1 MKYHEISWNIMK
13 YYEISWNIMKYH
25 EISWNIVKYHELLV
39 RAFGTDLSNLSQTC
53 HLPHFGCSRR
63 RCHLLAASRRLCEE
77 AQQRAMKQQ
86 ARRSAAHNMAQHWA
100 PFLSHF
106 MYSNNSVILTFQSH
120 HHIRSRHATFPSL
133 IAKNYWLPL
142 PIAWKKRI
150 SLSSHWAHVCKTEAR
165 KFKLNA
171 EFRTTVESVELL

>member
-1 MKYHEISWNIMK
+1 MAFIFARSALAFSSFSLITLIIWNIMS
-13 YYEISWNIMKYH
+13 IN
-25 EISWNIVKYHELLV
+25 HELLV

-53 HLPHFGCSRR
+53 HLPHLGCSRR

-100 PFLSHF
+100 PFLPHF
-106 MYSNNSVILTFQSH
+106 RYSNNSVILTFQSH
-120 HHIRSRHATFPSL
+120 HHIRLRHATFPSL
-133 IAKNYWLPL
+133 IKKNYWLPL

-150 SLSSHWAHVCKTEAR
+150 SLSRRAFA
-165 KFKLNA
+165 KLKLENSNSMRS
-171 EFRTTVESVELL
+171 FGLQ